1 MNNGD
6 AQAERFDTVRGF
18 PRTVV
23 GRGIGTRDAD
33 VRPNLGHHMQHL
45 SDRDDV
51 VATQWPRMEC
61 VGASTSMVS
70 VAIFAS
76 ASRAGTA
83 QQVVRMITNSWA
95 IMRT

>member
-1 MNNGD
+1 MAMHKPSALTQSGD
-6 AQAERFDTVRGF
+6 SQGLWLGAASAG
-18 PRTVV
+18 P
-23 GRGIGTRDAD
+23 RDAD